1 MAYISFQPSDFF
13 STVLWTGDG
22 TAIGS
27 GGQTITGVG
36 FQPDMVWLKA
46 RNDTHWHNVY
56 DAPRGATYRIFPNDS
71 NAQSGPDS
79 ESLTSFNSDG
89 FVVGS
94 DNNVNDNGDLYVGW
108 NWKAGTTTGI
118 AGSPSITPTSYSFN
132 QAQGFSIIKYTGNAT
147 SGATLPHGLG
157 VAPKMIIVKNLD
169 DGHEWGVYHEI
180 MGATKYLYL
189 DTTAI
194 AGTSSTRW
202 NDTAPDATL
211 FTIGNNST
219 VNTSGEEYIAYCFA
233 DVKGYQK
240 MGGYDGNSNAD
251 GPFLYCGFRPAFVL
265 IKIWNSGDPKNWAI
279 MDNKRLGYNEDNNS
293 LYINT
298 AAEATSDT
306 IDILSN
312 GFKLR
317 RVDDTLN
324 RINLKYIWY
333 AVAEFPIVSSNNIPG
348 VSR

>member
-1 MAYISFQPSDFF
+1 MAEYISFQPSDYFN
-13 STVLWTGDG
+13 TTLYTGTG
-22 TAIGS
+22 AS
-27 GGQTITGVG
+27 NALTGVG
-36 FQPDMVWLKA
+36 FQPDFCWFKNRGTTNWYNLYDAVRGTTEA
-46 RNDTHWHNVY
+46 IASNDTQ
-56 DAPRGATYRIFPNDS
+56 A
-71 NAQSGPDS
+71 
-79 ESLTSFNSDG
+79 ESTRANGLTTFGSDG
-89 FVVGS
+89 FTLG
-94 DNNVNDNGDLYVGW
+94 DDANVNANTNTYVSW
-108 NWKAGTTTGI
+108 NWKAGTTSGI
-118 AGSPSITPTSYSFN
+118 AGSPSITPTGYSFN
-132 QAQGFSIIKYTGNAT
+132 ATAGFSIIAYTGNGT

-169 DGHEWGVYHEI
+169 AANCWPVYHEI

-189 DTTAI
+189 DTTESAST
-194 AGTSSTRW
+194 ATSRW
-202 NDTAPDATL
+202 NDTEPDATL

-240 MGGYDGNSNAD
+240 MGGYTGNGNAD
-251 GPFLYCGFRPAFVL
+251 GPFVYTGFRPAFVL

-293 LYINT
+293 LYINN

-317 RVDDTLN
+317 RTDDTLN
-324 RINLKYIWY
+324 GPTTLKYIWY
-333 AVAEFPIVSSNNIPG
+333 AVAEFPIVSSNDIP
-348 VSR
+348 VTAR